1 MAFRILGRTGRRI
14 CGPGDVYAHRKCGPL
29 EVPGEGV
36 RYVKVEEE
44 RLRLLD
50 QDKNVITGSL
60 ADMYV
65 LEKTQK

>member
-1 MAFRILGRTGRRI
+1 
-14 CGPGDVYAHRKCGPL
+14 
-29 EVPGEGV
+29 VPGEGV